1 MLAVIWACLG
11 STKHS
16 IERGGFDKRLGLI
29 PIINLY
35 FFIKVSDKP
44 NWWFLLTLIPGVNL
58 VMFSAVA
65 LNNLSK
71 LGEYD
76 SQYKTLL
83 IILYPLKSRGVM

>member
-1 MLAVIWACLG
+1 MLAIIWACLG

-16 IERGGFDKRLGLI
+16 IKRGGYDQRLGFI

-44 NWWFLLTLIPGVNL
+44 IWWILFTLIPGINL
-58 VMFSAVA
+58 VMFSIVA

-71 LGEYD
+71 IGEFD
-76 SQYKTLL
+76 SKYKTLL
-83 IILYPLKSRGVM
+83 IIFYPLKSRGVL